1 MEKPEPNPHNP
12 GPDDTTFV
20 GEYLVDPSQVSP
32 LQTLANALLKAVG
45 DRRRFR
51 AIYPEMGQE

>member
-20 GEYLVDPSQVSP
+20 GEYLVDPSQVS
-32 LQTLANALLKAVG
+32 LAQRRQCFFESSRRQETL
-45 DRRRFR
+45 
-51 AIYPEMGQE
+51 